1 MQYDESTRMHDGNIY
16 INIDYKSMQLKYSI
30 YTIIFWAAFFFIA
43 TNLNEYRQVTNTI
56 LIQIF
61 VFIEFLFKKKLKNF
75 LENFYFF
82 KISNIQ
88 EKLHIYRIFVYKITS
103 LFHYTPST
111 TAHSAGI
118 SEYSNLNIFTK
129 IGLFIRNFIYFFSNL
144 KRSLYLI
151 KSTFSINI
159 LWLIKLP
166 IQISTTI
173 KDISRQIK
181 NFWRVIEQII
191 QIIRLPIEILILI
204 GSFLT
209 SVAKFLHRIRR
220 PRLI

>member
-43 TNLNEYRQVTNTI
+43 TNLNEFRQVTNTI

-61 VFIEFLFKKKLKNF
+61 VFIEFL
-75 LENFYFF
+75 
-82 KISNIQ
+82 
-88 EKLHIYRIFVYKITS
+88 YKITS